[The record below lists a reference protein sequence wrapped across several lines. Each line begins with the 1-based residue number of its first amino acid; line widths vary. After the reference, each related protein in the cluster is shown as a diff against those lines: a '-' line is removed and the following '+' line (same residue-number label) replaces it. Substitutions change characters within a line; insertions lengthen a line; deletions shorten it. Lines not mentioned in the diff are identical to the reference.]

1 MPILKLLQLLSLYRL
16 PKILFRGL
24 MSRKVSIWLKL
35 PIILAIVYLI
45 SPLDI
50 IPDFLRP
57 GIGNLDDILA
67 LIFAISNFINFIPK
81 KILLELIKKTE
92 KRNLKKHKVIDV
104 KYKIIK

>member
-57 GIGNLDDILA
+57 GIGHLDDIFA
-67 LIFAISNFINFIPK
+67 LIFAISIFINFIPK

-92 KRNLKKHKVIDV
+92 KRNPKKHEVIDV

>member
-1 MPILKLLQLLSLYRL
+1 MPILKLLQFLSFSRL

-24 MSRKVSIWLKL
+24 VSRKVSIWLKL
-35 PIILAIVYLI
+35 PIIFAIIYLI

-57 GIGNLDDILA
+57 GIGHLDDIFA
-67 LIFAISNFINFIPK
+67 LIIAISIFINFIPK
-81 KILLELIKKTE
+81 KILLELSQKNQ
-92 KRNLKKHKVIDV
+92 KRNQEKDKVIDG